1 MNPESEPVIPHQES
15 LPLGETGHSRWHR
28 VTASSVWVAA
38 LAAASMP
45 WQATLHAPA
54 RWPVAFALIAY
65 AGTTGLL
72 IRRHQ
77 HLVAQRVFLWGLAVA
92 LLALGALAPSVSTG
106 ALVLLPIVVMQAG
119 WTLGTR
125 HAYAMGLASLL
136 GITSVPASAW
146 LAGRG
151 APDLAAWAGAGLATL
166 AASLLGGEFAQVRSR
181 LAHRTAAAEQA
192 QVRALAE
199 RTAAQESFSTL
210 FRSTPIPV
218 SLTCVKDGTYRDVNP
233 AWERISGWPRNEVVG
248 RTSLAIGIW
257 VAESDRSAWIAE
269 LAERGRIDN
278 HLIRF
283 RVRNG
288 EVREFLSSGEPITVE
303 GEACVFASFMDV
315 TDQRAADARLRELNA
330 ELEARV
336 LHRTQLLEDANAT
349 LNETVHLLR
358 HTQDELVRAETLA
371 SLGALVAGIAHEL
384 NTPLGS
390 SVLIA
395 STLRERLI
403 SLQREL
409 AGGALRKSALSQ
421 FVSDADEA
429 CALLASS
436 LQRARDLVASF
447 KTVAT
452 DQASARRRTF
462 DLAELIE
469 DVIQTLRPGFK
480 QQPIEVDTALT
491 PGVQMD
497 SLPGPICQVVTNLI
511 QNAVL
516 HGLDPT
522 TGGTLRIACRALDDV
537 RVGIEVSDNGRGIPA
552 EHLSRIFDP
561 FFTTRLGAGG
571 SGLGLSIVH
580 SLVTGTLGGAIS
592 VESCPGQ
599 GSRFSLILPRQAPPD
614 NCDA

>member
-1 MNPESEPVIPHQES
+1 MT
-15 LPLGETGHSRWHR
+15 LP
-28 VTASSVWVAA
+28 
-38 LAAASMP
+38 
-45 WQATLHAPA
+45 ATLPPPA
-54 RWPVAFALIAY
+54 GGLGGTALIACSGV
-65 AGTTGLL
+65 AWLL
-72 IRRHQ
+72 IRRGRP
-77 HLVAQRVFLWGLAVA
+77 LAAQGVCLWSLAFI
-92 LLALGALAPSVSTG
+92 LLAHGALIPGVST
-106 ALVLLPIVVMQAG
+106 ASLVLLPIVVMLAG
-119 WTLGTR
+119 CTLGTR
-125 HAYAMGLASLL
+125 HAYAMGVVALL
-136 GITSVPASAW
+136 GISA
-146 LAGRG
+146 LMAAVCSAGRS
-151 APDLAAWAGAGLATL
+151 APDLAAWAVFALATL
-166 AASLLGGEFAQVRSR
+166 VAGVFGSRIAQANDHLRQRAS
-181 LAHRTAAAEQA
+181 AAEHE
-192 QVRALAE
+192 RILISAE
-199 RTAAQESFSTL
+199 LRAAQDSFSTL

-218 SLTCVKDGTYRDVNP
+218 SLTRVEDGTYRDVNP
-233 AWERISGWPRNEVVG
+233 AWERISGWPRHEVVG

-257 VAESDRSAWIAE
+257 VTESDRAAWIAE

-288 EVREFLSSGEPITVE
+288 EVREFLSSGEPIRCE
-303 GEACVFASFMDV
+303 GDACVFASFIDV
-315 TDQRAADARLRELNA
+315 TEQRAADARLRELNA

-336 LHRTQLLEDANAT
+336 MHRTQLLEDANAA

-395 STLRERLI
+395 STLREQLL

-429 CALLASS
+429 CILLASS

-480 QQPIEVDTALT
+480 HQPIEIKTMLE
-491 PGVQMD
+491 PGVRMD
-497 SLPGPICQVVTNLI
+497 SLPGPVCQVVTNLVH
-511 QNAVL
+511 NAVL

-522 TGGTLRIACRALDDV
+522 TGGTLRIACCALDDE
-537 RVGIEVSDNGRGIPA
+537 RVSIEVSDNGRGIPA

-592 VESCPGQ
+592 VESSPGQ
-599 GSRFSLILPRQAPPD
+599 GSSFSLVLPRLAPPD
-614 NCDA
+614 LCEA